1 MNSLQ
6 LFSPFIHR
14 DYEAFKNAVGDYKVF
29 LIESES
35 IEKTGTTFARV
46 DNSGIHE
53 CLVFRTKKKVT
64 LSTRWSSGGR
74 PFLYGP
80 QQIVLPVG
88 SLICLIPPYHQ
99 ITRAD
104 SWTHLDVSIE

>member
-6 LFSPFIHR
+6 LFSPFLRR
-14 DYEAFKNAVGDYKVF
+14 DYEAFKKYVGDSKVF
-29 LIESES
+29 SIDSDS
-35 IEKTGTTFARV
+35 IEETGTTFNKI

-53 CLVFRTKKKVT
+53 CPVFRTKKKVT

>member
-1 MNSLQ
+1 MSSLQ
-6 LFSPFIHR
+6 LFSPFLHPH
-14 DYEAFKNAVGDYKVF
+14 YEAFKNAVGDYKVF
-29 LIESES
+29 SIEFES
-35 IEKTGTTFARV
+35 IEKTGTTFNRV

-53 CLVFRTKKKVT
+53 CSIFRTKKKVT

-88 SLICLIPPYHQ
+88 SLIYSIPEYHQ
-99 ITRAD
+99 IARAD
-104 SWTHLDVSIE
+104 PWTHLDVSVE